1 MRILLIS
8 LLFVA
13 ATSAS
18 ATEFWACDG
27 FKATG
32 DGSGGPPFLLKGTK
46 SRYYY
51 KNRTIDYE
59 IKFIA
64 ENKIDYFQIY
74 VDDTR
79 NTHRNAFYLEFDGD
93 QLSMKRFT
101 NDGYNFVTTCHR
113 Q

>member
-74 VDDTR
+74 VDDTG
-79 NTHRNAFYLEFDGD
+79 NTHRNAYYLEFDGD

-101 NDGYNFVTTCHR
+101 NDGYNFVTTCYR